1 MLGETQ
7 YNIIQHNT
15 VILQNTNIENNDR
28 IAVMIWWYY
37 NWIHNDGCMSECMM
51 TFQNHK
57 RKTTWLPL
65 DIWWAER
72 WNTKDQSDD

>member
-15 VILQNTNIENNDR
+15 VILQNTDIEKNDR

-57 RKTTWLPL
+57 RKTTGLL
-65 DIWWAER
+65 CKYDGLKEEIQKS
-72 WNTKDQSDD
+72 NH